1 MKNRILLTTILVVLL
16 SMPCRHV
23 VAQPEVR
30 YPNPAYMHWEEPCAE
45 YLGYN
50 VHNNASLESFPVKEF
65 DNTRVYP
72 DGNDH
77 VCFVNPFG
85 IGDGKVTLY
94 GVAVSIIDQRY
105 PVPPYHL
112 TDRRISLDILLYNF
126 MPGDSNVQLVKRQT
140 FVVEENQIPDLYM
153 VYKTLDGGNEFFPD
167 TIVKYPMYEFYFD
180 EPVEMYGDFYVGI
193 HSMDTFGVLTGNM
206 NCLGTLG
213 IRDSSCC
220 HSGYHGYIDTERD
233 VLIMWDAYCYAT
245 DTWIGDGPR
254 RYDIQPGVLAPR
266 TDTVF
271 CNIAQGVMPI
281 TRPQGYL
288 TATEPTVR
296 GEVGS
301 VRLMPNPA
309 RTRVTVEAD
318 CGIRHVEVADMA
330 GRVLVSERYDA
341 GARSATLD
349 VGRLAQGIYA
359 VRVYTEREEAVQKLI
374 IE

>member
-1 MKNRILLTTILVVLL
+1 MKNRILLTTILAVLL
-16 SMPCRHV
+16 GMPCRHV

-50 VHNNASLESFPVKEF
+50 VRNQPSVDFFPIYKF
-65 DNTRVYP
+65 RYSG
-72 DGNDH
+72 DGTTYDNDH

-85 IGDGKVTLY
+85 TGEGKLTLY
-94 GVAVSIIDQRY
+94 GVAVSIIDADYYR
-105 PVPPYHL
+105 PPYYL
-112 TDRRISLDILLYNF
+112 PDMRISLDILLYNF

-140 FVVEENQIPDLYM
+140 FVVDENQIPDLYM
-153 VYKTLDGGNEFFPD
+153 VYKALDGGNEFFHETRYKIISD
-167 TIVKYPMYEFYFD
+167 LINFLLYY
-180 EPVEMYGDFYVGI
+180 
-193 HSMDTFGVLTGNM
+193 
-206 NCLGTLG
+206 
-213 IRDSSCC
+213 C
-220 HSGYHGYIDTERD
+220 HSGYFGFIDMERE
-233 VLIMWDAYCYAT
+233 VLMFWDAYCFAA
-245 DTWIGDGPR
+245 DTYIGGGYYDGTS
-254 RYDIQPGVLAPR
+254 PGQIAPR

-271 CNIAQGVMPI
+271 NNIAQGVIPI

-288 TATEPTVR
+288 TATEPTAEA
-296 GEVGS
+296 EVGS